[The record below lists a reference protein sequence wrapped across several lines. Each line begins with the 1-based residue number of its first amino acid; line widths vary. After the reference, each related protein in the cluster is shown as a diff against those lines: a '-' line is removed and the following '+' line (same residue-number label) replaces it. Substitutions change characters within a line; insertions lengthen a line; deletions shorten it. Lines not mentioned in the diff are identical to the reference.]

1 MKRLLSPALFVALM
15 ATTSV
20 PVMAQVHVDLPGVQI
35 RIGHRAPPP
44 VRHETKG
51 HRPSPG
57 QVWIAG
63 AWDWQGNDWSWVAGR
78 WERPERS
85 GVRWYKARYVR
96 EGAAWRYEP
105 GHWSNQRLVEGDD
118 YRQWHS
124 ENSHN
129 QGNHNKQQHDN
140 R

>member
-1 MKRLLSPALFVALM
+1 MKRLLNPAFLVAFM
-15 ATTSV
+15 AVSAV
-20 PVMAQVHVDLPGVQI
+20 PVMAQVHVDLPRVEI

-44 VRHETKG
+44 LRREHKG

-63 AWDWQGNDWSWVAGR
+63 AWDWQGSDWAWVDGR
-78 WERPERS
+78 WDRPADR
-85 GVRWYKARYVR
+85 GIRWNKARYVR

-118 YRQWHS
+118 YRQWRTD
-124 ENSHN
+124 NDR
-129 QGNHNKQQHDN
+129 NHGRKHDRN
-140 R
+140 NDNH